1 MKTLVVGILSLALA
15 GFAQSPAWAQTSAD
29 QQGSQERR
37 FQDAEE
43 WARRFDG
50 APRDAWQKPE
60 AVIQV
65 LGLRPDSIV
74 ADIGAGTGYFA
85 ARLARAVPHGKVYA
99 VDIEPEMVRHL
110 QERARVEGLANMHA
124 LQGDR
129 VGPRLPEAVDAVL
142 MVNVQGLMVRP
153 GDYFDHLRAWI
164 KPGGRIAIVSTRLDS
179 PVGARASMRVP
190 PEKVKQD
197 MAEKGYV
204 LIAEHDFLPYQF
216 LLVFAPR

>member
-1 MKTLVVGILSLALA
+1 MRTFVVGILSLGLA
-15 GFAQSPAWAQTSAD
+15 CLVPLPARAQASAE
-29 QQGSQERR
+29 QHGSQERR

-60 AVIQV
+60 AVIQA
-65 LGLRPDSIV
+65 LGLRPDSTV

-85 ARLARAVPHGKVYA
+85 ARLARVVPQGKVYA

-110 QERARVEGLANMHA
+110 RERARGEGLANMHA

-129 VGPRLPEAVDAVL
+129 DSPRLPEAVDAVL

-153 GDYFDHLRAWI
+153 GDYFDHLRTWI
-164 KPGGRIAIVSTRLDS
+164 KPGGRIAIVTTRLDS

-197 MAEKGYV
+197 MADKGYA

-216 LLVFAPR
+216 LPVFAPR